1 MSPLTNTPKISAR
14 PLNLGSRTL
23 PKSLYISHFN
33 VSIPNHQISLF
44 LTYNPPPSLS
54 SNRPYMSPY
63 RPISQGTGGSIY
75 SKNTAI
81 KPFKPL
87 TKYTKY
93 SQTLLPSKMY
103 F

>member
-1 MSPLTNTPKISAR
+1 MSPLTNTPLFPAR
-14 PLNLGSRTL
+14 PLNLGPHTL
-23 PKSLYISHFN
+23 PKSLYISNFN
-33 VSIPNHQISLF
+33 VSIPNHQIF
-44 LTYNPPPSLS
+44 LPYTYNPPRLYPLID
-54 SNRPYMSPY
+54 
-63 RPISQGTGGSIY
+63 PICHHTGPFHKVRGSIY

-93 SQTLLPSKMY
+93 SQTLLPSKMC